1 MDILGGG
8 VIRPIATDLEYDL
21 FYKLCNHSVNLM
33 IDDNYSSYLIYKR
46 KMYYHKGIKYYP

>member
-8 VIRPIATDLEYDL
+8 VIRPIATDLERDL

-33 IDDNYSSYLIYKR
+33 IDVNYSSYLIYQGK
-46 KMYYHKGIKYYP
+46 KYCHKGMKYYP